1 MAKFLSL
8 KCWIIIFLFG
18 LCFQVILEDPIETER
33 PDSDFQS
40 AISSQSVFMPTDGYK
55 PRYVIA

>member
-1 MAKFLSL
+1 MLNYY
-8 KCWIIIFLFG
+8 FLFG

-33 PDSDFQS
+33 LDSDFQS